1 MILALYLIAGMSLV
15 IWLYLIAG
23 RHGFW
28 LARQR
33 LGRPQQDLV
42 GAPSVLAII
51 PARNEAETIAQTVSS
66 LIKQNYPGALSV
78 LLVDDQSE
86 DNTVAAAKA
95 AGLFDLRVIQTTDL
109 PPGWSGKT
117 WALEAG
123 WQDCLARG
131 DAPDYIWLNDADIT
145 HGPEVLTA
153 LVTKSQARQSAL
165 TSLMV
170 RLETD
175 GFWGKALIPAFI
187 YFFQLLYPFSAV
199 NLKESRVAGAAGGCM
214 LIERKMLENIGGFA
228 CIKDALID
236 DCSLARAVQ
245 DAGGRLWLGHANA
258 SMSMRSNRGLGS
270 IWAMVKRT
278 AYAQLGY
285 SGLLLIGCMLGLVL
299 TFLVPLAAWALGI
312 VWRDW
317 LLMGIGAAASGLL
330 WLSYM
335 PTLQL
340 YKRPF
345 WEALALP
352 FVTALYGAMTV
363 HSALDHVF
371 GSGNAWKGRHYG
383 KGHHNG

>member
-1 MILALYLIAGMSLV
+1 
-15 IWLYLIAG
+15 
-23 RHGFW
+23 
-28 LARQR
+28 
-33 LGRPQQDLV
+33 
-42 GAPSVLAII
+42 
-51 PARNEAETIAQTVSS
+51 
-66 LIKQNYPGALSV
+66 
-78 LLVDDQSE
+78 
-86 DNTVAAAKA
+86 
-95 AGLFDLRVIQTTDL
+95 
-109 PPGWSGKT
+109 
-117 WALEAG
+117 
-123 WQDCLARG
+123 
-131 DAPDYIWLNDADIT
+131 
-145 HGPEVLTA
+145 
-153 LVTKSQARQSAL
+153 
-165 TSLMV
+165 
-170 RLETD
+170 
-175 GFWGKALIPAFI
+175 
-187 YFFQLLYPFSAV
+187 
-199 NLKESRVAGAAGGCM
+199 
-214 LIERKMLENIGGFA
+214 
-228 CIKDALID
+228 
-236 DCSLARAVQ
+236 
-245 DAGGRLWLGHANA
+245 
-258 SMSMRSNRGLGS
+258 MSMRSNRGLGS